1 VATEYR
7 PTTGRVLA
15 ACFAGACAI
24 ALVVVLVT
32 DGAGGL
38 LAYAPWLLLPAA
50 VVWAVFW
57 NPRVVVDDSGLTL
70 VNVLRTVRLPWPA
83 IQDVDTRWAL
93 KLHTAY
99 GTFGAW
105 AAPSA
110 GRYASRGISPNDIRH
125 LPEERRSGGVRI
137 GDSPHSP
144 SGRAAEAIRAQW
156 EQLRDAGH
164 LDDPKLEFE
173 RPPVR
178 WHVELIAIV
187 AGLLAWGLAAQ
198 LLG

>member
-1 VATEYR
+1 M
-7 PTTGRVLA
+7 LA

-125 LPEERRSGGVRI
+125 LPEEQAKRRSAHR
-137 GDSPHSP
+137 
-144 SGRAAEAIRAQW
+144 R
-156 EQLRDAGH
+156 
-164 LDDPKLEFE
+164 
-173 RPPVR
+173 
-178 WHVELIAIV
+178 
-187 AGLLAWGLAAQ
+187 LAAQ
-198 LLG
+198 PVRPGGRGHPRAVGAAARRRPPR